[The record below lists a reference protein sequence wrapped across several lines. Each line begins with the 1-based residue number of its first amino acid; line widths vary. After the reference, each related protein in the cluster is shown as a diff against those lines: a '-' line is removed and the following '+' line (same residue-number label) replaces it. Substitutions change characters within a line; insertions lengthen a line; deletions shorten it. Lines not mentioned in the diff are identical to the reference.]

1 MNFIRYVEQF
11 ITRHHLIEKLDKV
24 IVGLSG
30 GADSVA
36 LLTVLCDAGYDVIA
50 THCNFHLRGEESMRD
65 EAFCRKL
72 CREKSVKLLIKDFD
86 VDTRR
91 RNTGESLEMACRSL
105 RYEWWNSMIKGGM
118 ATVIAVGH
126 HREDNIET
134 FFLNLFR
141 GSSLA
146 GLKGMLPRNGS
157 IVRPLLE
164 CTKEDILAYLRD
176 CGLDYM
182 TDSTNSDNYYKRNRI
197 RNCLIPLIQRE
208 FPGAIDSIAQTISH
222 LRDNYS
228 LYREYRSELKNRY
241 LDNEGGIDLYTL
253 VAKETDPRMALYE
266 VLSDDGVNM
275 TVVDNILER
284 FKTESGKIY
293 YGKEKSW
300 LLDRGRLIQLEES
313 DQKLSD
319 EISVDLTVFPFRI
332 RRLSPE
338 EFLEMKC
345 NHTLDPVALY
355 ADSAIMN
362 GNANFTMRSWR
373 NGDRMRPFGLK
384 GSKLLSDIF
393 SDAKMSLNEKKD
405 VKVICRNSD
414 IIWIPGLRCSSL
426 FPVTEKSENVL
437 EIVYIPLCK

>member
-1 MNFIRYVEQF
+1 MNFIRSVEQF
-11 ITRHHLIEKLDKV
+11 ITRHNLIEKSDNV

-36 LLTVLCDAGYDVIA
+36 LLTVLSNAGYNVTA

-72 CREKSVKLLIKDFD
+72 CSDKGVKLLIKDFD
-86 VDTRR
+86 VDARR
-91 RNTGESLEMACRSL
+91 KNTGESLEMACRSL
-105 RYEWWNSMIKGGM
+105 RYDWWDSMIKEGM

-157 IVRPLLE
+157 VVRPLLE

-182 TDSTNSDNYYKRNRI
+182 IDSTNSDNYYKRNRI

-222 LRDNYS
+222 LRDNYA
-228 LYREYRSELKNRY
+228 LYQEYCAELKDRY
-241 LDNEGGIDLYTL
+241 IDSKEVIDLSSL
-253 VAKETDPRMALYE
+253 IAAEANPRMALYE
-266 VLSDDGVNM
+266 ILSDDGVNM
-275 TVVDNILER
+275 SVIDNILDG
-284 FKTESGKIY
+284 FTTASGKVFH
-293 YGKEKSW
+293 GKKKTW
-300 LLDRGRLIQLEES
+300 LLDRGKLMLLKEAS
-313 DQKLSD
+313 GDLSD
-319 EISVDLTVFPFRI
+319 ETAVDLTCYPFRV
-332 RRLSPE
+332 RELNPE
-338 EFLEMKC
+338 EFSKLKRRRA
-345 NHTLDPVALY
+345 LDPMAMY
-355 ADSAIMN
+355 ADSAIMS
-362 GNANFTMRSWR
+362 GNANFTMRGWR

-393 SDAKMSLNEKKD
+393 SDAKISLNDKKN
-405 VKVICRNSD
+405 VKIICRNSD
-414 IIWIPGLRCSSL
+414 IIWLPGLKCSAL
-426 FPVTEKSENVL
+426 FPVTDKSEKVL
-437 EIVYIPLCK
+437 EIVYIPLSK

>member
-1 MNFIRYVEQF
+1 MNFVRSVEQF
-11 ITRHHLIEKLDKV
+11 IVRHNLIEKSDNV

-36 LLTVLCDAGYDVIA
+36 LLTVLSNAGYNVTA

-72 CREKSVKLLIKDFD
+72 CRDKGIKLIVKDFD
-86 VDTRR
+86 VEARR
-91 RNTGESLEMACRSL
+91 RETGESLEMACRAL
-105 RYEWWNSMIKGGM
+105 RYDWWNSMIKEGR

-157 IVRPLLE
+157 VVRPLLE

-182 TDSTNSDNYYKRNRI
+182 SDSTNSDNYYKRNRI
-197 RNCLIPLIQRE
+197 RNCLLPLIQRE
-208 FPGAIDSIAQTISH
+208 FPGAIDSIAQTIGH

-241 LDNEGGIDLYTL
+241 IDNKGGIDLYTL
-253 VAKETDPRMALYE
+253 VAKENDPRMALYE
-266 VLSDDGVNM
+266 ILSDDGVNM
-275 TVVDNILER
+275 SIVDNILEG
-284 FKTESGKIY
+284 FTAVSGKVY
-293 YGKEKSW
+293 HGKEKSW
-300 LLDRGRLIQLEES
+300 LLDRGKLMQLKEVS
-313 DQKLSD
+313 GDLSD
-319 EISVDLTVFPFRI
+319 EIAVDLTCYPFIVRE
-332 RRLSPE
+332 LSQQ
-338 EFLEMKC
+338 EFLELKRRQA
-345 NHTLDPVALY
+345 LDPLAMY
-355 ADSAIMN
+355 ADSAILSK
-362 GNANFTMRSWR
+362 NANFTMRGWR
-373 NGDRMRPFGLK
+373 KGDRMCPFGLK

-393 SDAKMSLNEKKD
+393 SDAKMSLNEKKSI
-405 VKVICRNSD
+405 KVICRNSD
-414 IIWIPGLRCSSL
+414 IIWLPGLRCSAK
-426 FPVTEKSENVL
+426 FPVTDKSEKVL
-437 EIVYIPLCK
+437 EIVYIPLSK